1 MRKGLMVKKGGRIK
15 EIIRNIN
22 VILRVA
28 IGTITDRHMPHY
40 LVNPL
45 STPIFLIMIIYLW
58 L

>member
-1 MRKGLMVKKGGRIK
+1 MVKKGGRIK